1 VAAILRNIVEQ
12 HAEEAAFLW
21 LLRDR
26 AVDAPHYALRHLARL
41 DERVE
46 AHVDGLRV
54 AGEPGYEIALEQLAA
69 HQEPGEVFAAGV
81 LALES
86 GDPARIDPLVDLIE
100 EVPEARRGLAGA
112 IGWCAPERLKPTVRP
127 WLDSARPLERWLG
140 LVACSLHR
148 ADPASRLGRFFSDSS
163 TLVRARALRLVG
175 ELGRADL
182 GPELR
187 TTLEREPDPDCRFWA
202 AWSAALTGERGPAA
216 PVLMTEVETSGPHRQ
231 RALEVAVRIMAPAEA
246 KAWLSRLNGDPA
258 HARTVVTATGYL
270 GDPVAVPWL
279 ISRMAIP
286 DLARLAGESF
296 SLITGVD
303 LAYDDLETDA
313 PADFQSGPTDE
324 PSDTNV
330 DLDPDD
336 NLPWP
341 DPALIQPWWQT
352 NAARLGAGTRHLLGR
367 PIDEAACQHALTHGF
382 QRQRRATAHELALA
396 RHDASLFDCRR
407 VGLAHQGI
415 PEP

>member
-1 VAAILRNIVEQ
+1 MAAILRNIIEQ

-54 AGEPGYEIALEQLAA
+54 AGDPGFEIALEQLAA
-69 HQEPGEVFAAGV
+69 HPEPGEVFAAGV
-81 LALES
+81 LGLES
-86 GDPARIDPLVDLIE
+86 GDPGRIDPLVELAE

-112 IGWCAPERLKPTVRP
+112 IGWTAPERLRPTIRP
-127 WLDSARPLERWLG
+127 WFNSGRPFERWLG

-148 ADPASRLGRFFSDSS
+148 ADPASRLRQFLADPAA
-163 TLVRARALRLVG
+163 LVRALALRLAG

-182 GPELR
+182 GPDLR
-187 TTLEREPDPDCRFWA
+187 AALDREADADCRFWA
-202 AWSAALTGERGPAA
+202 AWSAALLGEGAPAA
-216 PVLMTEVETSGPHRQ
+216 PDLVAEVETAGPRHR
-231 RALEVAVRIMAPAEA
+231 RALEVAVRIIPPAEVR
-246 KAWLSRLNGDPA
+246 AWLSRLNGEPA
-258 HARTVVTATGYL
+258 HARTVVVAAGQL

-279 ISRMAIP
+279 ISKMAVP
-286 DLARLAGESF
+286 ELARLAGESF

-313 PADFQSGPTDE
+313 PQDFQSGPTDE
-324 PSDTNV
+324 PSDANV

-341 DPALIQPWWQT
+341 DPTLLQTWWQA
-352 NAARLGAGTRHLLGR
+352 NAARFPAGTRHLLGS
-367 PIDEAACQHALTHGF
+367 PLDEAACHHALAAGF
-382 QRQRRATAHELALA
+382 QRQRRAAAFELAATRPEAIL
-396 RHDASLFDCRR
+396 LNWRR
-407 VGLAHQGI
+407 R
-415 PEP
+415 EPG